1 MEAPGNVPQQDQG
14 ELLAVDNGEQPR
26 LRIMAFI
33 AHAERT
39 KEDSKL
45 LMRRTKGFFFLY
57 KAAVSMSG
65 GIRKFRYK

>member
-45 LMRRTKGFFFLY
+45 LMRRTKGFFFSLQGCCINVWWHT
-57 KAAVSMSG
+57 KV
-65 GIRKFRYK
+65 